1 MKKIT
6 ITAVTEE
13 NYKDVIL
20 RLIKQFPGIKWN
32 GYENK
37 LQLNTIVFKA
47 IVPRSEQMY
56 PGRGF
61 YGLLLDIEDF
71 DLCYFSYEKNIYKED
86 KKEEIA
92 LTAEQFMN
100 QNVLDFP
107 IKRFL

>member
-20 RLIKQFPGIKWN
+20 RLINQFPGIKWN
-32 GYENK
+32 GYENI
-37 LQLNTIVFKA
+37 QLSTITFKA
-47 IVPRSEQMY
+47 IVSRSKQMN

-61 YGLLLDIEDF
+61 YGLSIDLEDF
-71 DLCYFSYEKNIYKED
+71 DLCYFSYEKNIYKEN

-92 LTAEQFMN
+92 LTTEQFLN

>member
-1 MKKIT
+1 MKKVT
-6 ITAVTEE
+6 ITGITKE
-13 NYKDVIL
+13 NYKDVI
-20 RLIKQFPGIKWN
+20 
-32 GYENK
+32 
-37 LQLNTIVFKA
+37 
-47 IVPRSEQMY
+47 
-56 PGRGF
+56 
-61 YGLLLDIEDF
+61 F